1 MKHDA
6 WCVVRYTRH
15 RWGAGLRVRAS
26 LYIYVFRKKLTGVCL
41 EIGLGMANYDPK
53 KKKEYYLRNRDKRLD
68 YQNEYYRRTKYS
80 YARKLEV
87 AKVLEPEEY
96 EAFKK
101 RVSDY
106 NKEYYRK
113 NKAKIMQKR
122 RARKTALKPQ

>member
-1 MKHDA
+1 
-6 WCVVRYTRH
+6 
-15 RWGAGLRVRAS
+15 
-26 LYIYVFRKKLTGVCL
+26 
-41 EIGLGMANYDPK
+41 MANYDPK
-53 KKKEYYLRNRDKRLD
+53 KKKEYYLRNRDKRLG

-96 EAFKK
+96 ETFKK
-101 RVSDY
+101 RVSSY

-122 RARKTALKPQ
+122 RARKAELKPQ

>member
-1 MKHDA
+1 
-6 WCVVRYTRH
+6 
-15 RWGAGLRVRAS
+15 
-26 LYIYVFRKKLTGVCL
+26 
-41 EIGLGMANYDPK
+41 MADYDPK
-53 KKKEYYLRNRDKRLD
+53 KKKEYYLKNREKRLD

-101 RVSDY
+101 RVSNY

-113 NKAKIMQKR
+113 NKAKIMERR
-122 RARKTALKPQ
+122 RARKAALKSQ